1 MLSNK
6 VIVVFP
12 GQGSQVVG
20 MGHDIYKNHH
30 VARQV
35 FDEIDDTLN
44 FKLSKIIFEGPE
56 HLLTFTPNTQPALMA
71 VSLALVRVVEYE
83 IKKKIFDFAE
93 VILGH
98 SLGEYSA
105 LCSLNAISLSD
116 AATLLRLRGEAMQNS
131 VEGIQTKMV
140 AVIGLDLEQ
149 IENVIKN
156 VNFSND
162 DICEIANDNCPG
174 QVILSGTKNGVEMI
188 SELLKKNGARTVI
201 DLKVSAPFHCKLM
214 KNASLIIEE
223 QLNVTKFNKLESKF
237 ISNVTADFETDT
249 SIIKNLLIK
258 QVCSR
263 VKWRESIEKSI
274 ENIRSIVEIGSGKI
288 LTGMNRRIDKSLNL
302 DNISNHKDLE
312 SYLNKNKEIL

>member
-1 MLSNK
+1 
-6 VIVVFP
+6 
-12 GQGSQVVG
+12 
-20 MGHDIYKNHH
+20 
-30 VARQV
+30 
-35 FDEIDDTLN
+35 
-44 FKLSKIIFEGPE
+44 
-56 HLLTFTPNTQPALMA
+56 
-71 VSLALVRVVEYE
+71 
-83 IKKKIFDFAE
+83 
-93 VILGH
+93 
-98 SLGEYSA
+98 
-105 LCSLNAISLSD
+105 
-116 AATLLRLRGEAMQNS
+116 
-131 VEGIQTKMV
+131 
-140 AVIGLDLEQ
+140 
-149 IENVIKN
+149 
-156 VNFSND
+156 
-162 DICEIANDNCPG
+162 
-174 QVILSGTKNGVEMI
+174 
-188 SELLKKNGARTVI
+188 
-201 DLKVSAPFHCKLM
+201 M